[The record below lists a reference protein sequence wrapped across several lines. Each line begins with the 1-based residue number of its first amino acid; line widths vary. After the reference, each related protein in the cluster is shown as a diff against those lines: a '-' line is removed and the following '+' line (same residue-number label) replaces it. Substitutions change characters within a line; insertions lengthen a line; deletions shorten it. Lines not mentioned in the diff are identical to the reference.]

1 MAITYEE
8 VRRRLDVDEP
18 DYIELQE
25 MGADALPHLSFLV
38 VAADEM
44 LASKATFLA
53 GIIPAAGAAGVVTD
67 AVNSPHPAVR
77 VAAASTAANLP
88 SEASVEI
95 LSQLLGDADAGV
107 RKVAIKSAVI
117 QGTPELLARVRQLSE
132 TDEEPWLRELATKT
146 LIDVDP

>member
-25 MGADALPHLSFLV
+25 LGADALPHLSFLA

-53 GIIPAAGAAGVVTD
+53 GIIPADGAAEVVAE
-67 AVNSPHPAVR
+67 AVTSPHPAVR

-88 SEASVEI
+88 SEASTEI
-95 LSQLLGDADAGV
+95 LRILLGDGDAGV
-107 RKVAIKSAVI
+107 RKAAIKSAVT

-132 TDEEPWLRELATKT
+132 TDDEPWVRELATKT
-146 LIDVDP
+146 LSNVGP